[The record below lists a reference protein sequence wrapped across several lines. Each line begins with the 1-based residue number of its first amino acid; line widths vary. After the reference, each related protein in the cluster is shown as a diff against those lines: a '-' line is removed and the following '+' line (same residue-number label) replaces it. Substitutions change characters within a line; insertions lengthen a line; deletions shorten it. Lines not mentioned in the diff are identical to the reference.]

1 MNDTLDERLRLFTD
15 QLLIENT
22 AVWANGY
29 PNAIVGFIIVD
40 ESRMPDRLWRSLVGL
55 CIDYLQRDLGMRKI
69 LGHDDRGC
77 KGESLFRCLPADFV
91 SGRDVP

>member
-40 ESRMPDRLWRSLVGL
+40 ESRMPDRLWR
-55 CIDYLQRDLGMRKI
+55 
-69 LGHDDRGC
+69 
-77 KGESLFRCLPADFV
+77 V
-91 SGRDVP
+91 SGGTMHRLSTKRSWNEKDFGSRRPGL